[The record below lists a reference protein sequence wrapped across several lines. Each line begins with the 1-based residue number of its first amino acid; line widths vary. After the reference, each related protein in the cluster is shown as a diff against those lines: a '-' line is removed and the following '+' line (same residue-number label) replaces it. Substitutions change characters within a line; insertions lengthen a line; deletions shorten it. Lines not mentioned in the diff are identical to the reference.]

1 MNYRSALAILFPLL
15 IVTAGYSQGQKK
27 TGFAFSKNEEGIN
40 LTENGK
46 PVFFYQQKTKLLDG
60 RYNVNNYLHPLYSL
74 NGNILTEVSPKDH
87 PYHSGIFWRWHQH
100 YVGNKS
106 IGEGWVFDGIYQEVE
121 NVSTKLVKGTA
132 QFDISVL
139 YKSSNY
145 ENGKPYIREKTKII
159 VYPSE
164 KNYRSIDFEIALQGL
179 VPDAKIGGAADEKGY
194 GGFCPRI
201 MLPDGMVFTSTG
213 GQVKPQNTQIVAGP
227 WMDMSGALEKNG
239 EISGVTMMCH
249 PTTPNYP
256 APWILRQKTSM
267 QNVVYPGRELVTI
280 QMDKPVVL
288 RYRLL
293 IHNGDAA
300 SLDLNAVQKE
310 YEKLYRK

>member
-1 MNYRSALAILFPLL
+1 MNYRSALTILLSLL
-15 IVTAGYSQGQKK
+15 IFSSGYSQEKK
-27 TGFAFSKNEEGIN
+27 SGFKFSKNEEGIN
-40 LTENGK
+40 LTENGE

-60 RYNVNNYLHPLYSL
+60 KYNVNNYLHPLYSL
-74 NGNILTEVSPKDH
+74 NGDILTEVSPKDH

-100 YVGNKS
+100 YAGNRS
-106 IGEGWVFDGIYQEVE
+106 IGEGWIFDGIYQEVE
-121 NVSTKLVKGTA
+121 NVTTRLVKGTA

-159 VYPSE
+159 VYPAE

-179 VPDAKIGGAADEKGY
+179 VPEAKLGGAADEKGY

-201 MLPDGMVFTSTG
+201 KLPDGLIFTSTG
-213 GQVKPQNTQIVAGP
+213 GQVKPQNTQINAGP
-227 WMDMSGALEKNG
+227 WMDVSGPLGKNG
-239 EISGVTMMCH
+239 EISGITMMCH

-256 APWILRQKTSM
+256 APWILREKTSM
-267 QNVVYPGRELVTI
+267 QNIVYPGRDLVTI
-280 QMDKPVVL
+280 PTDKPVVL

-293 IHNGDAA
+293 VHNGNAS
-300 SLDLNAVQKE
+300 SLDLNAIQKE